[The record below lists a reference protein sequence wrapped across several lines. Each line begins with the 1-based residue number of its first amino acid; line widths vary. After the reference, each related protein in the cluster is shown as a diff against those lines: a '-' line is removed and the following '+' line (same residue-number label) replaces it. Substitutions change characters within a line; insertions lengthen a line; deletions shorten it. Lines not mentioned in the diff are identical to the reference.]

1 MPTSLRD
8 SGKSRVFARHL
19 ALSSIAVGV
28 LAIQMLRVWYRP
40 PFFMFDGGWQVL
52 RIVLAVD
59 VVAGPLLTL
68 VVINRA
74 KPELRRDLIIIGVAQ
89 IAAFVY
95 GAWVMHAYRPAFVV
109 YADSTFHSVNWQ
121 ESRQATPQL
130 DGVRRLAAGRAS
142 PVMVLAMADTAQR
155 RKIVAGM
162 ASGGPSLA
170 HFGELYRLP
179 DPASFEQVARES
191 TDVESADIESLAR
204 GDASIAAE
212 LARVRAAQRLPRER
226 LLEVPPG
233 CRYGLIMLVFDR
245 DTRTVIDWM
254 T

>member
-1 MPTSLRD
+1 MLTSLRD
-8 SGKSRVFARHL
+8 SGKGRAFAIHL
-19 ALSSIAVGV
+19 ALSSVAVGV
-28 LAIQMLRVWYRP
+28 LAILMLRVWYPP

-68 VVINRA
+68 VVFNRA
-74 KPELRRDLIIIGVAQ
+74 KPELRRDLIIIGILQ
-89 IAAFVY
+89 IAAFAY
-95 GAWVMHAYRPAFVV
+95 GAWVMHAYRPAFMV
-109 YADSTFHSVNWQ
+109 YVDATFHSVNWQ
-121 ESRQATPQL
+121 EIRQATPQL
-130 DGVRRLAAGRAS
+130 DGVRRLAEGRAS
-142 PVMVLAMADTAQR
+142 PVMVLAVADTAQR

-162 ASGGPSLA
+162 ASGGPSIA

-179 DPASFEQVARES
+179 DAASFEQVARES
-191 TDVESADIESLAR
+191 ADVESLAR

-212 LARVRAAQRLPRER
+212 LARVRAAQHLPRER
-226 LLEVPPG
+226 LLFVPLG

-245 DTRTVIDWM
+245 ETRTVIDWM